1 MMTIRRN
8 LEYECLCQMINK
20 LIEQLTGRLSK
31 ACQYA
36 LFFCFVFLGYL
47 LLLLALKVNFIKNVL
62 HDIFGNL
69 LIIALAQGPYGRV
82 HLARHG
88 QVFRREFE
96 MRTKV
101 EPRAATIEHRYGG
114 EVAQLAVVWHT
125 LLLLVLARV
134 LVLWELLLVAGVL
147 SSSSWPALSSR
158 RSRVTLCSLEF
169 GGRNAPRSEKA
180 RPIYLPFL

>member
-31 ACQYA
+31 TCQYA

-69 LIIALAQGPYGRV
+69 LIVALAQGPYGRV

-101 EPRAATIEHRYGG
+101 EPRATTIEHRYGG
-114 EVAQLAVVWHT
+114 EVAQLAVVWRHPAIVSFGT
-125 LLLLVLARV
+125 SAGAVGAAARGRGAVV
-134 LVLWELLLVAGVL
+134 LVVAGAVVA
-147 SSSSWPALSSR
+147 ALSR
-158 RSRVTLCSLEF
+158 DLMQLGVWW
-169 GGRNAPRSEKA
+169 
-180 RPIYLPFL
+180 